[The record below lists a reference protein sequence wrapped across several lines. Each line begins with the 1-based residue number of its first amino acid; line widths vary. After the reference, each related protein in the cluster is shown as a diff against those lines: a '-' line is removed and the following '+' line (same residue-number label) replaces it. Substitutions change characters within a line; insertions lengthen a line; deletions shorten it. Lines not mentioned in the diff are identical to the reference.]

1 MPHAVNEE
9 SALENNAALAVPVPQ
24 VPVHGLQH
32 QPPAVAALAHNA
44 AVPTAEMIYS
54 QHIQQAAAANAANVL
69 AAAPPAGIPSMS
81 ADGSDAAQ
89 LEAMHAANEAQE
101 TQTKYTGVRKNKG
114 GRFSA
119 RIKLGGVNR
128 CQLPSDFS
136 SCMFVVAMYAAFH
149 CGLTESCHAGTWGRL
164 QQQRRQPGLSMP

>member
-1 MPHAVNEE
+1 MHAVEDDN
-9 SALENNAALAVPVPQ
+9 ALENNATLAVPVPQ
-24 VPVHGLQH
+24 VPVHGLPQH
-32 QPPAVAALAHNA
+32 PPAVTALAQNA

-69 AAAPPAGIPSMS
+69 AAAPPAGILSIS

-128 CQLPSDFS
+128 YRFPAVCCLCAMHTSIQRDFECRA
-136 SCMFVVAMYAAFH
+136 CMQV
-149 CGLTESCHAGTWGRL
+149 
-164 QQQRRQPGLSMP
+164 PGIFCDSR

>member
-1 MPHAVNEE
+1 MKFANDVQGAEHAVNQ
-9 SALENNAALAVPVPQ
+9 ENAMENSAALAVPVPQ
-24 VPVHGLQH
+24 VPVAGLPQH
-32 QPPAVAALAHNA
+32 PPAVPAVVSNA

-69 AAAPPAGIPSMS
+69 ATAPPTLPTMS
-81 ADGSDAAQ
+81 ADGADAAQ
-89 LEAMHAANEAQE
+89 MEAMHAANEAQE

-128 CQLPSDFS
+128 YTTSHVKVTLI
-136 SCMFVVAMYAAFH
+136 
-149 CGLTESCHAGTWGRL
+149 
-164 QQQRRQPGLSMP
+164 